1 MKFNKKV
8 NTTNLSSSI
17 LMYSFLNC
25 YQCIMYIYT
34 HIQCARI
41 KTKIGVRGS
50 FFFRGEGLGLSE
62 AYFGGFYYVNLIKL
76 DFPDLWIHAYAYTSK
91 LHLRYA
97 TVLQVHVIIIV
108 LKCSFTC
115 ICMKMWYYYLKVL
128 QWQSYLHFAFN
139 KLVEMKCRHSKTNW
153 ISIFIN
159 VINHEFSPHLSS
171 SMSIT
176 TLSIPR

>member
-62 AYFGGFYYVNLIKL
+62 AYFGGFYYVNLIK
-76 DFPDLWIHAYAYTSK
+76 FWIHAYAYTSK

-108 LKCSFTC
+108 LKMF
-115 ICMKMWYYYLKVL
+115 IYM
-128 QWQSYLHFAFN
+128 YLHEHVILLFKGLTVTKLFTFCLSQISWNEISTFEDQLNFHLYQYDKSWIFAAP
-139 KLVEMKCRHSKTNW
+139 E
-153 ISIFIN
+153 
-159 VINHEFSPHLSS
+159 
-171 SMSIT
+171 
-176 TLSIPR
+176 

>member
-41 KTKIGVRGS
+41 KKKIGVRGS

-62 AYFGGFYYVNLIKL
+62 AYFGEFYCVNLIKL
-76 DFPDLWIHAYAYTSK
+76 NFPDLWIHAYAYTSK

-108 LKCSFTC
+108 LKMF
-115 ICMKMWYYYLKVL
+115 IYM
-128 QWQSYLHFAFN
+128 YLHEDVILLFKGLTVT
-139 KLVEMKCRHSKTNW
+139 KLFTFC
-153 ISIFIN
+153 
-159 VINHEFSPHLSS
+159 L
-171 SMSIT
+171 
-176 TLSIPR
+176 

>member
-76 DFPDLWIHAYAYTSK
+76 NFPDLWIHAYAYTSK

-108 LKCSFTC
+108 LKMF
-115 ICMKMWYYYLKVL
+115 IYM
-128 QWQSYLHFAFN
+128 YLHEHVILFKGLTVTKLFTFCLSQISWNEISTFEDQLNFHLYQYDKSWIFAAP
-139 KLVEMKCRHSKTNW
+139 E
-153 ISIFIN
+153 
-159 VINHEFSPHLSS
+159 
-171 SMSIT
+171 
-176 TLSIPR
+176 